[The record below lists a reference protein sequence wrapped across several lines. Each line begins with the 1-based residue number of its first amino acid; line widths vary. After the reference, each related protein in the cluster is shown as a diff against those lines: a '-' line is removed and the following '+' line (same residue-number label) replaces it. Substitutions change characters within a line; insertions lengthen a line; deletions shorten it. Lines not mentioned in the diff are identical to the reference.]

1 MKSHT
6 KRAMDSF
13 VCVHT
18 CPREEAAVISGLLK
32 ASGITVHLL
41 EEAPAHLRPFSAK
54 KTMVRVMVPRDAAD
68 FAYQIITDAQDKD
81 FSDFE
86 QSAEID

>member
-1 MKSHT
+1 MN
-6 KRAMDSF
+6 DY

-18 CPREEAAVISGLLK
+18 CAREEAAVIAGLLK
-32 ASGITVHLL
+32 ASGIEVHLL

-54 KTMVRVMVPRDAAD
+54 KTMVRVLVPRDAAD
-68 FAYQIITDAQDKD
+68 FAYQIITDAQDNKE

-86 QSAEID
+86 QSAEKD